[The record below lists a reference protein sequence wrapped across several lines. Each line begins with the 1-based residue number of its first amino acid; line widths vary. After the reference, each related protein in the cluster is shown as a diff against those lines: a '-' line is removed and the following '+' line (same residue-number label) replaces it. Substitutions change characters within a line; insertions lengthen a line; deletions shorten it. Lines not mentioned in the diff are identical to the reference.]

1 MLSETRPELKDK
13 NGINIG
19 LLFPLHSTLIISLL
33 CLEISLSLLH
43 MHTHVHTYMH
53 TPTHAEQPY
62 NRFDRSFGFI
72 KGLREFLIAKRST
85 ERYACVCVYVHKHIF
100 HQLSYCC
107 SVAQSCLTLWSH
119 ELKHSKLPCL
129 SPSPGACSNSC
140 PLSQW
145 CHSTILFSVIPF
157 FSCLLSFPA
166 LGSFSMSW
174 LFTPGGLSI
183 SNRLQFSSV
192 QFSRSVVS
200 DSLQPH
206 ESQHARLPCLSPTTG
221 VHSNSR
227 PSGWWCHPAISSS
240 VVPFSSSP
248 QSLPASVFS
257 NESTLHMRRPKY
269 WSFSFGIIPS
279 KEHPGLISFIMDWLK
294 LPSTWCIPRAHT
306 HSLINAAGRQK
317 AARQHPH
324 PESHQGGNWD

>member
-1 MLSETRPELKDK
+1 MLLETRPELKDK

-62 NRFDRSFGFI
+62 NRFDRTFGFI

-100 HQLSYCC
+100 HQLSCCC

-140 PLSQW
+140 PLSQ
-145 CHSTILFSVIPF
+145 
-157 FSCLLSFPA
+157 
-166 LGSFSMSW
+166 
-174 LFTPGGLSI
+174 
-183 SNRLQFSSV
+183 
-192 QFSRSVVS
+192 
-200 DSLQPH
+200 
-206 ESQHARLPCLSPTTG
+206 
-221 VHSNSR
+221 
-227 PSGWWCHPAISSS
+227 
-240 VVPFSSSP
+240 
-248 QSLPASVFS
+248 
-257 NESTLHMRRPKY
+257 
-269 WSFSFGIIPS
+269 
-279 KEHPGLISFIMDWLK
+279 
-294 LPSTWCIPRAHT
+294 
-306 HSLINAAGRQK
+306 
-317 AARQHPH
+317 
-324 PESHQGGNWD
+324 